1 MLRLFCIKPFN
12 LSTLHSFI
20 TRQPTRSYS
29 SLIKNALSKKPIP
42 VSSINLNKLNPIWML
57 VGSVGFIG
65 YRYLLNGSN
74 IVHCHHIELE
84 RTSENHFDWNKL
96 LSYLSPDLL
105 NLIAAI
111 VSAFIVAL
119 CNLSIPMNLQHVI
132 NTILQFAKNEVPFD
146 FKKLTDPISKLI
158 VLFIMQGLSTFLC
171 ISMLSKVG
179 ENVAIRMKYNL
190 FSSILQQELEFF
202 DKTRTGDILQ
212 RLTTDVQDFK
222 SSFKL
227 VIIQGLKNA
236 TQVRS

>member
-1 MLRLFCIKPFN
+1 MFYYILC
-12 LSTLHSFI
+12 H
-20 TRQPTRSYS
+20 RQPTRSYS

-111 VSAFIVAL
+111 VV
-119 CNLSIPMNLQHVI
+119 
-132 NTILQFAKNEVPFD
+132 
-146 FKKLTDPISKLI
+146 
-158 VLFIMQGLSTFLC
+158 
-171 ISMLSKVG
+171 
-179 ENVAIRMKYNL
+179 
-190 FSSILQQELEFF
+190 SILIRKPL
-202 DKTRTGDILQ
+202 
-212 RLTTDVQDFK
+212 
-222 SSFKL
+222 SSFNKKYQYNILYLIIFL
-227 VIIQGLKNA
+227 V
-236 TQVRS
+236 